1 MHPLIASALLTQLIR
16 EPRVSSHRRTD
27 TRGTPRPTRRESA
40 SADAGDVVIRAATPA
55 DAAALV
61 RLGSLD
67 GNRAAGELLADAAA
81 DHAVLVAEV
90 DGSVEAALALDGG
103 LSVADPFRPSA
114 LDLQLLSIRAR
125 QLGGDVPRRRGHRLG
140 VLHPRTS

>member
-1 MHPLIASALLTQLIR
+1 MHPLIAASLSTQLER
-16 EPRVSSHRRTD
+16 TAAARSHRRVE
-27 TRGTPRPTRRESA
+27 TRGTPEKAPIEPA
-40 SADAGDVVIRAATPA
+40 DVVIRAATPA

-103 LSVADPFRPSA
+103 LAVADPFRPSA
-114 LDLQLLSIRAR
+114 LDLQLLAIRAR
-125 QLGGDVPRRRGHRLG
+125 QLGGDAPRRRGHRLG

>member
-1 MHPLIASALLTQLIR
+1 MSP
-16 EPRVSSHRRTD
+16 SHRRTD
-27 TRGTPRPTRRESA
+27 TRGTPRPTRSESA

-61 RLGSLD
+61 RLGALD
-67 GNRAAGELLADAAA
+67 GNRSAGELLADAAA

>member
-1 MHPLIASALLTQLIR
+1 MHPFIASALLTQLIR
-16 EPRVSSHRRTD
+16 EPRVSSDRRTD

-55 DAAALV
+55 DAAALI
-61 RLGSLD
+61 RLGALD
-67 GNRAAGELLADAAA
+67 GNRSAGELLADAAA

-103 LSVADPFRPSA
+103 LAVADPFRPSA
-114 LDLQLLSIRAR
+114 LALQLLSIRAR
-125 QLGGDVPRRRGHRLG
+125 QLGGDAPRRRGHRLG
-140 VLHPRTS
+140 VLHLRTS

>member
-1 MHPLIASALLTQLIR
+1 MHPLLAAALSAQLQRTAAARGPRRAAS
-16 EPRVSSHRRTD
+16 
-27 TRGTPRPTRRESA
+27 RGTPERPRMA
-40 SADAGDVVIRAATPA
+40 AADAADDVVIRAATPA
-55 DAAALV
+55 DSAALV
-61 RLGSLD
+61 RLGALD
-67 GNRAAGELLADAAA
+67 GNRSAGQLLADAAA

-103 LSVADPFRPSA
+103 LAIADPFRATA

-125 QLGGDVPRRRGHRLG
+125 QLGGDVPRRRAHRLG

>member
-1 MHPLIASALLTQLIR
+1 MHPLIAAALSAQLER
-16 EPRVSSHRRTD
+16 TAAARPHRRTD
-27 TRGTPRPTRRESA
+27 TRGTPEKAHIEPA
-40 SADAGDVVIRAATPA
+40 DVVVRAATPA

-67 GNRAAGELLADAAA
+67 GNRSAGELLADAAA

-90 DGSVEAALALDGG
+90 DGSLEAALALDGG
-103 LSVADPFRPSA
+103 LAVADPFRATA
-114 LDLQLLSIRAR
+114 LDLQLLAIRAR

>member
-1 MHPLIASALLTQLIR
+1 MHPLLAAAVSTQLIR
-16 EPRVSSHRRTD
+16 ERTAVTRSHRRAE
-27 TRGTPRPTRRESA
+27 TRGTPEQGRVEPAE
-40 SADAGDVVIRAATPA
+40 VVIRVASPA

-61 RLGSLD
+61 RLGTLD
-67 GNRAAGELLADAAA
+67 GNRSAGERLADAAA

-90 DGSVEAALALDGG
+90 DGSLEAALALDGG

-114 LDLQLLSIRAR
+114 PDLQLLSIRAR
-125 QLGGDVPRRRGHRLG
+125 QLVGDAPRRRGRRLG

>member
-27 TRGTPRPTRRESA
+27 TRGTPRPTRRQRV
-40 SADAGDVVIRAATPA
+40 SADAGDVVIRAASPA
-55 DAAALV
+55 DAPALV
-61 RLGSLD
+61 RLGALD
-67 GNRAAGELLADAAA
+67 GNRAAGQRLADAAA

-90 DGSVEAALALDGG
+90 DGSLEAALALDGG
-103 LSVADPFRPSA
+103 PAIADPFRPA
-114 LDLQLLSIRAR
+114 ELDLQLLTIRAR